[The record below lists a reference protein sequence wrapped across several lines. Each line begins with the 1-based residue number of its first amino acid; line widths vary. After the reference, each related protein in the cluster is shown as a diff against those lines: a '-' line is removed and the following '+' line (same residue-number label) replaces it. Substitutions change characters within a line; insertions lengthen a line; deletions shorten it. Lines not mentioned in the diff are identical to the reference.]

1 MKLVIVESPTKAK
14 TIQKFLGK
22 SYSVQSSF
30 GHVRDL
36 PVSKLG
42 VDVDHDFAP
51 SYVVPTKA
59 KKTVSEL
66 KALAKKA
73 DTIYFATDED
83 REGEAISWHL
93 ANILK
98 VEPKDVE
105 RVAFHEITE
114 HAIKE
119 AFSHPRHLDENLVDA
134 QQARRILDR
143 LVGYKLSPL
152 LWRKIT
158 KGLSAGRVQS
168 VAVRLIVDREREIT
182 AFKPD
187 EYWTIEAQLS
197 GDAVNF
203 GAKLWSINDKKL
215 EKLDIKTKEDAD
227 KILGDLKGAEFKV
240 ADIEEKDVKRSPG
253 APYRTST
260 LQQDANRKLNMS
272 AKASMMFAQR
282 LYEIGFITYM
292 RTDSENL
299 SEKFIGEADEF
310 IKKEY
315 GSEYATGGRTYATK
329 NKGAQEAHEAV
340 RATDPTRTPDSV
352 KNELEPDQLRLY
364 DLIWRRSVGSQM
376 ADAVLESTRIDIEA
390 INQEINKSKNQNNN
404 YIFRATG
411 SVVKFP
417 GFLALTKEEPAEG
430 LLPKVKVGEKL
441 NADSVEGKQHFTEP
455 PPRFSDASL
464 VKIMEENG
472 IGRPSTYAPTIATI
486 VDRNYVER
494 IEGRRLKPTELAFL
508 VNDLLVEHFPEIV
521 DFAFTAKKEAEFDEI
536 AEGKIGWVPV
546 IREFW
551 EPFAANL
558 AKKEI
563 EIKREDI
570 IQETT
575 TEVCDKC
582 SKPMSVKFGR
592 FGKFLAC
599 TGYPECKNTKPMGG
613 EKQIEIPEES
623 KKCPT
628 CGADTV
634 IKRGRFG
641 PFIACSKYPECKTI
655 INIEKKVGVKC
666 PKCGEGD
673 LVERKSKRGKPFYS
687 CNKYPKCEFALWS
700 KPTGEKCPKCQS
712 LLVHAKKGVIGCSS
726 KECDYTLETPENS
739 SV

>member
-14 TIQKFLGK
+14 TISKYLGRGF
-22 SYSVQSSF
+22 SVQSSF
-30 GHVRDL
+30 GHIRDL

-42 VDVDHDFAP
+42 VDVEHDFAP
-51 SYVVPTKA
+51 SYIVPTKA
-59 KKTVSEL
+59 KKIASEL
-66 KALAKKA
+66 KALAKKS
-73 DTIYFATDED
+73 DEIYFATDED

-93 ANILK
+93 AAILGVK
-98 VEPKDVE
+98 PEDVK
-105 RVAFHEITE
+105 RVTFHEITE

-119 AFSHPRHLDENLVDA
+119 AFKKPRELDVNLVDA

-152 LWRKIT
+152 LWKKIA

-168 VAVRLIVDREREIT
+168 VAVRIIVEREREIQ
-182 AFKPD
+182 AFKAD

-197 GDAVNF
+197 VDAATI
-203 GAKLWSINDKKL
+203 GAKLWSIAGKKL
-215 EKLDIKTKEDAD
+215 EKLDIKTKDEAD
-227 KILGDLKGAEFKV
+227 KILATLKGAKFAV
-240 ADIEEKDVKRSPG
+240 ADVEEKTVRRSPP

-272 AKASMMFAQR
+272 AKQSMMLAQR
-282 LYEIGFITYM
+282 LYETGHITYM

-299 SEKFIGEADEF
+299 SPKFIAEAEEF
-310 IKKEY
+310 ITATY
-315 GSEYATGGRTYATK
+315 GKEYATVGGRVYTTK
-329 NKGAQEAHEAV
+329 NKGAQEAHEAI
-340 RATDPTRTPDSV
+340 RATDPTHTPESL
-352 KNELEPDQLRLY
+352 KGEIEPDQMRLY

-376 ADAVLESTRIDIEA
+376 ADAELEATRIDIEA
-390 INQEINKSKNQNNN
+390 NAHM
-404 YIFRATG
+404 FRATG
-411 SVVKFP
+411 SVIKFP
-417 GFLALTKEEPAEG
+417 GFLALNKDDQEEG
-430 LLPKVKVGEKL
+430 ILPKLTVGQAMKAE
-441 NADSVEGKQHFTEP
+441 SVEGKQHFTEP

-464 VKIMEENG
+464 VKILEEHG

-508 VNDLLVEHFPEIV
+508 VNDLLVKHFPQIV
-521 DFAFTAKKEAEFDEI
+521 DLEFTAKEEAQFDEI

-558 AKKEI
+558 AIKET

-570 IQETT
+570 VTETT
-575 TEVCDKC
+575 TEVCAKC
-582 SKPMSVKFGR
+582 GKPMAVKFGR

-599 TGYPECKNTKPMGG
+599 TGYPECKGTKQLGG
-613 EKQIEIPEES
+613 GPEIEIPEES

-628 CGADTV
+628 CGADTI

-641 PFIACSKYPECKTI
+641 PFIACSRYPECKTI
-655 INIEKKVGVKC
+655 IGIEKKTGVKC

-673 LVERKSKRGKPFYS
+673 IIERKSKRGKPFYA

-700 KPTGEKCPKCQS
+700 KPTGEKCPTCSS
-712 LLVHAKKGVIGCSS
+712 LLVHAKKGLIACSN
-726 KECDYTLETPENS
+726 KECEYKKEVEETA
-739 SV
+739 V